1 MGLTKL
7 NSPYRMNA
15 KSAISNQ
22 QSAIKNVVV
31 IGGGPAGLT
40 AAYELAK
47 VGVKPIVLEMGARVG
62 GIARTEVFKGYRMDI
77 GGHRFFTKVTEV
89 EAFWHEVLGD
99 DFLTRPRLSRIYYNR
114 KFILYPLRFGDA
126 LNKLGVWQSFLVL
139 MSYFR
144 SKILPYHNENTFE
157 EWVSNRFGKR
167 LYRLFFKTYTEK
179 VWGIPCDQLSAQW
192 AAQRIQNL
200 SLPRAVLGA
209 IFGAR
214 GAKNV
219 KSLIEEFHYPRLG
232 PGMLW
237 ERTQQLIEQRGGEVR
252 LRTEVVKVLQRDGKA
267 IGVVARSN
275 GREETIEADAIIS
288 SMPISELV
296 AKLDPPAPL
305 DVRESAAQLTYRDY
319 FTVGLIVNRANLFPD
334 NWIYIHAPEVKVGR
348 IQNFKN
354 WSPDMVPDPN
364 KTFLGLEY
372 FCNEGDELWRMTD
385 AALIQLGTR
394 ELETMGLARAADVE
408 GGTVIRQLKTYPV
421 YTGEYR
427 EYLERIRGFLDSI
440 PNLQTVG
447 RNGLHMYNN
456 QDHSML
462 TAMLA
467 VRNLLGEQHDVWS
480 VNVER
485 AYHEA
490 ARIPPGAE

>member
-1 MGLTKL
+1 MSASEIQ
-7 NSPYRMNA
+7 NQ
-15 KSAISNQ
+15 KSEIR
-22 QSAIKNVVV
+22 NVII

-47 VGVKPIVLEMGARVG
+47 AGIRPIVLEMGPRVG
-62 GIARTEVFKGYRMDI
+62 GIARTEVFDGYRMDI
-77 GGHRFFTKVTEV
+77 GGHRFFTKVPEV
-89 EAFWHEVLGD
+89 EAFWYEVLGD

-126 LNKLGVWQSFLVL
+126 LSKLGVWQSFLVL

-144 SKILPYHNENTFE
+144 SKILPYRHENTFE
-157 EWVSNRFGKR
+157 EWVSNRFGRR
-167 LYRLFFKTYTEK
+167 LYRIFFKTYTEK

-209 IFGAR
+209 LFGAR

-219 KSLIEEFHYPRLG
+219 KSLIEQFHYPRLG

-252 LRTEVVKVLQRDGKA
+252 LNTTVVKVLHRDGKA
-267 IGVVARSN
+267 IGVVARSD
-275 GREETIEADAIIS
+275 GHEETIEAEAIIS
-288 SMPISELV
+288 SMPVSELI
-296 AKLDPPAPL
+296 AKLDPPAPA
-305 DVRESAAQLTYRDY
+305 DVREGAGQLTYRDY
-319 FTVGLIVNRANLFPD
+319 FTVGLIINQADLFPD

-348 IQNFKN
+348 VQNFKN
-354 WSPDMVPDPN
+354 WSPEMVPDPG

-372 FCNEGDELWRMTD
+372 FCNEGDELWRMSD
-385 AALIQLGTR
+385 ADLIKLGTQ

-421 YTGEYR
+421 YTGEYK
-427 EYLERIRGFLDSI
+427 EYLERIRGFLDSLS
-440 PNLQTVG
+440 NLQTVG

-467 VRNLLGEQHDVWS
+467 VKNLRGEQHDVWS

-485 AYHEA
+485 AYHEEV
-490 ARIPPGAE
+490 RLPSGAVD

>member
-1 MGLTKL
+1 MM
-7 NSPYRMNA
+7 SE
-15 KSAISNQ
+15 SAINKQ
-22 QSAIKNVVV
+22 QSAIKNVIV

-47 VGVKPIVLEMGARVG
+47 IGIKPIVLELGARVG
-62 GIARTEVFKGYRMDI
+62 GIARTEVFNGYRMDI
-77 GGHRFFTKVTEV
+77 GGHRFFTKVDEV
-89 EAFWHEVLGD
+89 EAFWQEVLGD
-99 DFLTRPRLSRIYYNR
+99 DFLTRPRLSRIYYNH
-114 KFILYPLRFGDA
+114 KYIMYPLHFGDA
-126 LNKLGVWQSFLVL
+126 LSKLGVGQSFLVL
-139 MSYFR
+139 MSYFH
-144 SKILPYHNENTFE
+144 SKIFPHRQENSFE
-157 EWVSNRFGKR
+157 EWVSNRFGER
-167 LYRLFFKTYTEK
+167 LYRIFFKTYTEK
-179 VWGIPCDQLSAQW
+179 VWGIPCTELSAEW

-209 IFGAR
+209 LFGAR

-219 KSLIEEFHYPRLG
+219 KSLIEQFHYPRLG

-252 LRTEVVKVLQRDGKA
+252 LNTTVMQVLHRDGKA

-275 GREETIEADAIIS
+275 GRDEPIEADAIIS

-296 AKLDPPAPL
+296 AKLDPPVPQ
-305 DVRESAAQLTYRDY
+305 DIRDGAAQLTYRDY
-319 FTVGLIVNRANLFPD
+319 FTVGLIVDQADLFPD

-348 IQNFKN
+348 VQNFKN
-354 WSPDMVPDPN
+354 WSPEMVPDPS

-372 FCNEGDELWRMTD
+372 FCNEGDDLWRMSD
-385 AALIQLGTR
+385 AELIKLGTQ
-394 ELETMGLARAADVE
+394 ELETMGLARAADVS

-421 YTGEYR
+421 YTGEYK

-467 VRNLLGEQHDVWS
+467 VKNLQGEHHDVWS

-485 AYHEA
+485 AYHEEV
-490 ARIPPGAE
+490 RLPSGAVD

>member
-1 MGLTKL
+1 M
-7 NSPYRMNA
+7 S
-15 KSAISNQ
+15 KSNLQLPTANLQTVI
-22 QSAIKNVVV
+22 V

-47 VGVKPIVLEMGARVG
+47 VGVKPIVLEMGAQVG
-62 GIARTEVFKGYRMDI
+62 GIARTEVFNGYRMDI
-77 GGHRFFTKVTEV
+77 GGHRFFTKVDEV
-89 EAFWHEVLGD
+89 EAFWQEVLGA

-114 KFILYPLRFGDA
+114 KYIMYPLRFGDV
-126 LNKLGVWQSFLVL
+126 LSKLGLWQSFLVL
-139 MSYFR
+139 LSYLR
-144 SKILPYHNENTFE
+144 SKLLPYRHENTFE

-167 LYRLFFKTYTEK
+167 LYQAFFKTYTEK

-200 SLPRAVLGA
+200 SFPRAVIGA

-214 GAKNV
+214 GTKNV

-252 LRTEVVKVLQRDGKA
+252 LNTIVVKVLHRDGRA
-267 IGVVARSN
+267 IGVVARS
-275 GREETIEADAIIS
+275 GAQETRIEADAIIS

-296 AKLDPPAPL
+296 AKLDPPAPAA
-305 DVRESAAQLTYRDY
+305 VREGAGQLTYRDY
-319 FTVGLIVNRANLFPD
+319 FTVGLIVNQAHLFPD

-348 IQNFKN
+348 VQNFKN
-354 WSPDMVPDPN
+354 WSPEMVPDPN

-372 FCNEGDELWRMTD
+372 FCNEGDELWRMSD
-385 AALIQLGTR
+385 AELIRLGTQ

-408 GGTVIRQLKTYPV
+408 GGTVVRQLKTYPV
-421 YTGEYR
+421 YTGEYK

-467 VRNLLGEQHDVWS
+467 VKNLLGQGQHDVWS

-485 AYHEA
+485 AYHEEV
-490 ARIPPGAE
+490 RLPSGAVD

>member
-1 MGLTKL
+1 
-7 NSPYRMNA
+7 MNESTIREQHLDL
-15 KSAISNQ
+15 KDVI
-22 QSAIKNVVV
+22 I

-40 AAYELAK
+40 AAYELARA
-47 VGVKPIVLEMGARVG
+47 GVRPIVLEMGARVG
-62 GIARTEVFKGYRMDI
+62 GIARTEVFDGYRMDI
-77 GGHRFFTKVTEV
+77 GGHRFFTKVPEV

-99 DFLTRPRLSRIYYNR
+99 DFLVRPRLSRIYYNR
-114 KFILYPLRFGDA
+114 KFTLYPLRFGDA
-126 LNKLGVWQSFLVL
+126 LRKLGVWQSFLVL

-144 SKILPYHNENTFE
+144 SKLLPYRNERTFE
-157 EWVSNRFGKR
+157 EWVSNRFGRR
-167 LYRLFFKTYTEK
+167 LYRIFFKTYTEK
-179 VWGIPCDQLSAQW
+179 VWGIPCNQLSALW

-209 IFGAR
+209 LLGAR

-252 LRTEVVKVLQRDGKA
+252 LNTEVVKVVHRAGKA
-267 IGVVARSN
+267 VGVVARS
-275 GREETIEADAIIS
+275 GGQETLIQADAVIS
-288 SMPISELV
+288 SMPIGELIER
-296 AKLDPPAPL
+296 LDPPAPD
-305 DVRESAAQLTYRDY
+305 DVRDGAARLTYRDY
-319 FTVGLIVNRANLFPD
+319 FTVGLVVNRPEVFPD

-354 WSPDMVPDPN
+354 WSREMVPDQS

-372 FCNEGDELWRMTD
+372 FCTEGDDLWRQPD
-385 AALIQLGTR
+385 EALIELAAR
-394 ELETMGLARAADVE
+394 ELEIMGLVKAAEVE
-408 GGTVIRQLKTYPV
+408 RGYVVRQRKTYPV
-421 YTGEYR
+421 YTGEY
-427 EYLERIRGFLDSI
+427 EAYLERIRGYLDSI
-440 PNLQTVG
+440 ASLQTVG

-467 VRNLLGEQHDVWS
+467 VKNLLGQGVHDVWS

-485 AYHEA
+485 AYHEEIRLPSSA
-490 ARIPPGAE
+490 DVTP

>member
-1 MGLTKL
+1 MSESNLR
-7 NSPYRMNA
+7 SPA
-15 KSAISNQ
+15 SNLHT
-22 QSAIKNVVV
+22 VVV

-47 VGVKPIVLEMGARVG
+47 AGIKPIVLEMGARVG
-62 GIARTEVFKGYRMDI
+62 GIARTEVFNGYRMDI
-77 GGHRFFTKVTEV
+77 GGHRFFTKVPEV
-89 EAFWHEVLGD
+89 EAFWYEVLGE

-126 LNKLGVWQSFLVL
+126 LSKLGVGQSFLVL

-144 SKILPYHNENTFE
+144 SKVLPYRRENTFE
-157 EWVSNRFGKR
+157 EWVSNRFGRR
-167 LYRLFFKTYTEK
+167 LYRIFFKTYTEK

-209 IFGAR
+209 LFGAR

-237 ERTQQLIEQRGGEVR
+237 ERTQQLIEQHGGEVH
-252 LRTEVVKVLQRDGKA
+252 LNTPVVKVLHRDGQA
-267 IGVVARSN
+267 IGVVARS
-275 GREETIEADAIIS
+275 GGQETTIAADAVIS

-305 DVRESAAQLTYRDY
+305 DVRDGAAHLTYRDY
-319 FTVGLIVNRANLFPD
+319 FTVGLIINHADLFPD

-354 WSPDMVPDPN
+354 WSPEMVPDSR

-372 FCNEGDELWRMTD
+372 FCNEGDELWNMSD
-385 AALIQLGTR
+385 EALIQLGAR
-394 ELETMGLARAADVE
+394 ELEIMGLARAVDVE

-421 YTGEYR
+421 YTGEYK

-440 PNLQTVG
+440 ARLQTVG

-467 VRNLLGEQHDVWS
+467 VKNLLGEQHDVWS

-485 AYHEA
+485 AYHEEV
-490 ARIPPGAE
+490 RLPSGAVD

>member
-1 MGLTKL
+1 MNP
-7 NSPYRMNA
+7 NSNLRSPT
-15 KSAISNQ
+15 SNIQ
-22 QSAIKNVVV
+22 KVVI

-40 AAYELAK
+40 AAYELSK
-47 VGVKPIVLEMGARVG
+47 QGVKPIVLEKGARVG
-62 GIARTEVFKGYRMDI
+62 GIARTEVYRGYRMDI
-77 GGHRFFTKVTEV
+77 GGHRFFTKVPEV
-89 EAFWHEVLGD
+89 EALWHEILGD
-99 DFLTRPRLSRIYYNR
+99 DFLVRPRLSRIYYNR
-114 KFILYPLRFGDA
+114 KFILYPLRFADA
-126 LNKLGVWQSFLVL
+126 LSKLGVLQSFLVL

-144 SKILPYHNENTFE
+144 SKVLPYRNEKTFE
-157 EWVSNRFGKR
+157 EWVSNRFGTR
-167 LYRLFFKTYTEK
+167 LYRIFFKTYTEK
-179 VWGIPCDQLSAQW
+179 VWGIPCNQLSALW

-200 SLPRAVLGA
+200 SLPRAVMGA
-209 IFGAR
+209 LFGAR

-219 KSLIEEFHYPRLG
+219 KSLIEQFHYPRLG

-237 ERTQQLIEQRGGEVR
+237 ERAQQLIEQRGGEVHLNADVIQVR
-252 LRTEVVKVLQRDGKA
+252 HDHGHATSVVV
-267 IGVVARSN
+267 RSN

-288 SMPISELV
+288 TMPISELV
-296 AKLDPPAPL
+296 AKLDPPAPA
-305 DVRESAAQLTYRDY
+305 DVRDGAAQLTYRDY
-319 FTVGLIVNRANLFPD
+319 FTVGLIVNQRDLFPD

-354 WSPDMVPDPN
+354 WSPEMVPDQS

-372 FCNEGDELWRMTD
+372 FCNEGDDLWNMSD
-385 AALIQLGTR
+385 EALIQLGTR

-408 GGTVIRQLKTYPV
+408 DGTVIRQLKTYPV
-421 YTGEYR
+421 YTGEY
-427 EYLERIRGFLDSI
+427 ESYLERIRGFLDSM

-467 VRNLLGEQHDVWS
+467 VKNLLGQGSHDVWS

-485 AYHEA
+485 AYHEEVRLPSSA
-490 ARIPPGAE
+490 VD

>member
-1 MGLTKL
+1 MSESKIQ
-7 NSPYRMNA
+7 NQ
-15 KSAISNQ
+15 KSKIQ
-22 QSAIKNVVV
+22 TVIV

-47 VGVKPIVLEMGARVG
+47 VGIKPIVLELGSRVG
-62 GIARTEVFKGYRMDI
+62 GIARTEVFNGYRMDI
-77 GGHRFFTKVTEV
+77 GGHRFFTKVPEV
-89 EAFWHEVLGD
+89 EAFWHEVLGN
-99 DFLTRPRLSRIYYNR
+99 DFLVRPRLSRIYYNR

-126 LNKLGVWQSFLVL
+126 LSKLGVWQSFLVL

-144 SKILPYHNENTFE
+144 SKILPYRNENTFE

-167 LYRLFFKTYTEK
+167 LYRIFFKTYTEK

-200 SLPRAVLGA
+200 SLPRAVMGA

-219 KSLIEEFHYPRLG
+219 KSLIEEFQYPRLG

-252 LRTEVVKVLQRDGKA
+252 LNTTVEKMLHRDGKA
-267 IGVVARSN
+267 IGVVARS
-275 GREETIEADAIIS
+275 GGHDETIEADAIIS

-296 AKLDPPAPL
+296 AKLDPPAPP
-305 DVRESAAQLTYRDY
+305 DVCEAASQLTYRDY
-319 FTVGLIVNRANLFPD
+319 FTVGLIVNQASLFPD

-354 WSPDMVPDPN
+354 WSPEMVPDPN

-372 FCNEGDELWRMTD
+372 FCNEGDELWNMSD
-385 AALIQLGTR
+385 EALVKLGIQ
-394 ELETMGLARAADVE
+394 ELETMGLGRAADVE

-421 YTGEYR
+421 YTGEYQQ
-427 EYLERIRGFLDSI
+427 YLERIRGFLDSVA
-440 PNLQTVG
+440 NLQTVG
-447 RNGLHMYNN
+447 RNGMHMYNN

-467 VRNLLGEQHDVWS
+467 VKNLLGEQHDVWS

-485 AYHEA
+485 AYHEEV
-490 ARIPPGAE
+490 RLPSGAVD

>member
-1 MGLTKL
+1 MNP
-7 NSPYRMNA
+7 NSNLQLPT
-15 KSAISNQ
+15 SNL
-22 QSAIKNVVV
+22 QSVVI

-40 AAYELAK
+40 AAYELSK
-47 VGVKPIVLEMGARVG
+47 QGVKPIVLEMGARVG
-62 GIARTEVFKGYRMDI
+62 GIARTEVFNGYRMDI
-77 GGHRFFTKVTEV
+77 GGHRFFTKVPEV
-89 EAFWHEVLGD
+89 EALWHEILGD
-99 DFLTRPRLSRIYYNR
+99 DFLVRPRLSRIYYNR
-114 KFILYPLRFGDA
+114 KFILYPLRFADA
-126 LNKLGVWQSFLVL
+126 LSKLGVGQSFLVL

-144 SKILPYHNENTFE
+144 SKILPYRNEKTFE
-157 EWVSNRFGKR
+157 EWVSNRFGTR
-167 LYRLFFKTYTEK
+167 LYRIFFKTYTEK

-200 SLPRAVLGA
+200 SLPKAVMGA

-237 ERTQQLIEQRGGEVR
+237 ERAQQMIEERGGEVR
-252 LRTEVVKVLQRDGKA
+252 LNADVIKVRHDRGRVT
-267 IGVVARSN
+267 GVVVRSN
-275 GREETIEADAIIS
+275 GVDETIVAEAVIS
-288 SMPISELV
+288 TMPISELV
-296 AKLDPPAPL
+296 AKLDPPAPA
-305 DVRESAAQLTYRDY
+305 DVRAGAAQLTYRDY
-319 FTVGLIVNRANLFPD
+319 FTVGLIVNQRDLFPD
-334 NWIYIHAPEVKVGR
+334 NWIYIHEPAVKVGR

-354 WSPDMVPDPN
+354 WSPEMVPDQS

-372 FCNEGDELWRMTD
+372 FCNEGDELWSMSD
-385 AALIQLGTR
+385 EALIALGTR
-394 ELETMGLARAADVE
+394 ELEMMGLARAADVE
-408 GGTVIRQLKTYPV
+408 SGTVIRQLKTYPV
-421 YTGEYR
+421 YTGEY
-427 EYLERIRGFLDSI
+427 EAYLERIRGFLDSM

-467 VRNLLGEQHDVWS
+467 VKNLLGQGTHDVWS

-485 AYHEA
+485 AYHEEVRLPSSA
-490 ARIPPGAE
+490 VD

>member
-1 MGLTKL
+1 MM
-7 NSPYRMNA
+7 SE
-15 KSAISNQ
+15 SAINNQ
-22 QSAIKNVVV
+22 QSTIKNVIV

-47 VGVKPIVLEMGARVG
+47 IGIKPIVLEMGARVG
-62 GIARTEVFKGYRMDI
+62 GIARTEVFNGYRLDI
-77 GGHRFFTKVTEV
+77 GGHRFFTKVDEV
-89 EAFWHEVLGD
+89 EAFWQEVLGD
-99 DFLTRPRLSRIYYNR
+99 DFLLRPRLSRIYYNHQ
-114 KFILYPLRFGDA
+114 FILYPLRFSDA
-126 LNKLGVWQSFLVL
+126 LSKLGVGQSFLVL

-144 SKILPYHNENTFE
+144 SKIFPYRQENTFE

-167 LYRLFFKTYTEK
+167 LYRIFFKTYTEK
-179 VWGIPCDQLSAQW
+179 VWGIPCTQLSAEW

-209 IFGAR
+209 LFGAR

-219 KSLIEEFHYPRLG
+219 KSLIEQFHYPRLG

-252 LRTEVVKVLQRDGKA
+252 LNTTVMKVLHREGRA

-275 GREETIEADAIIS
+275 GRDEPIEADAIIS

-296 AKLDPPAPL
+296 ARLDPPAPQ
-305 DVRESAAQLTYRDY
+305 DVRAGAAQLTYRDY
-319 FTVGLIVNRANLFPD
+319 FTVGLIVDQADLFPD

-348 IQNFKN
+348 VQNFKN
-354 WSPDMVPDPN
+354 WSPEMVPDPS

-372 FCNEGDELWRMTD
+372 FCNEGDELWRMSD
-385 AALIQLGTR
+385 AELIQLGTA
-394 ELETMGLARAADVE
+394 ELETMGLARAADVS

-421 YTGEYR
+421 YTGEYK

-467 VRNLLGEQHDVWS
+467 VKNLQGEQHDVWS

-485 AYHEA
+485 AYHEEV
-490 ARIPPGAE
+490 RLPSGAVD

>member
-1 MGLTKL
+1 MMSESEIQTV
-7 NSPYRMNA
+7 
-15 KSAISNQ
+15 I
-22 QSAIKNVVV
+22 V

-40 AAYELAK
+40 AAYELLK
-47 VGVKPIVLEMGARVG
+47 IGVKPIVLEMGARVG
-62 GIARTEVFKGYRMDI
+62 GIARTEVFNGYRMDI
-77 GGHRFFTKVTEV
+77 GGHRFFTKVDEV
-89 EAFWHEVLGD
+89 EAFWQEVLGD

-114 KFILYPLRFGDA
+114 KFILYPLRFSDA
-126 LNKLGVWQSFLVL
+126 LSKLGVWQSSLVL

-144 SKILPYHNENTFE
+144 SRIFPYRQENSFE

-167 LYRLFFKTYTEK
+167 LYRIFFKTYTEK
-179 VWGIPCDQLSAQW
+179 VWGIPCAELSAEW
-192 AAQRIQNL
+192 ATQRIQNL

-209 IFGAR
+209 LFGAR

-219 KSLIEEFHYPRLG
+219 KSLIEQFHYPRLG

-252 LRTEVVKVLQRDGKA
+252 LNTMVEKVLHRDGQTL
-267 IGVVARSN
+267 GVVARSN
-275 GREETIEADAIIS
+275 GRDETIEADAIIS

-296 AKLDPPAPL
+296 AKLDPPAPH
-305 DVRESAAQLTYRDY
+305 DIRAGAARLTYRDY
-319 FTVGLIVNRANLFPD
+319 FTVGLIVNQAELFPD

-354 WSPDMVPDPN
+354 WSPEMVPDPS

-372 FCNEGDELWRMTD
+372 FCNEGDALWRMSD
-385 AALIQLGTR
+385 AELIKLGTA
-394 ELETMGLARAADVE
+394 ELETMGLARATDVE

-421 YTGEYR
+421 YTGEYK

-447 RNGLHMYNN
+447 RNGMHMYNN

-467 VRNLLGEQHDVWS
+467 VKNLQGEQHDVWS

-485 AYHEA
+485 AYHEEVRLPA
-490 ARIPPGAE
+490 GAVD

>member
-1 MGLTKL
+1 MSESK
-7 NSPYRMNA
+7 
-15 KSAISNQ
+15 
-22 QSAIKNVVV
+22 IKTVIV

-47 VGVKPIVLEMGARVG
+47 VGIKPIVLEMGSRVG
-62 GIARTEVFKGYRMDI
+62 GIARTEVFNGYRMDI
-77 GGHRFFTKVTEV
+77 GGHRFFTKVDEV
-89 EAFWHEVLGD
+89 EAFWQEVLGD

-114 KFILYPLRFGDA
+114 KYIMYPLRFGDA
-126 LNKLGVWQSFLVL
+126 LSKLGVWQSFLVL

-144 SKILPYHNENTFE
+144 SKIFPYRHENTFE
-157 EWVSNRFGKR
+157 EWVSNRFGQR
-167 LYRLFFKTYTEK
+167 LYRIFFKTYTEK
-179 VWGIPCDQLSAQW
+179 VWGIPCTELSAEW

-200 SLPRAVLGA
+200 SLPRAVMGA
-209 IFGAR
+209 LFGAR

-219 KSLIEEFHYPRLG
+219 KSLIEQFHYPRLG

-252 LRTEVVKVLQRDGKA
+252 LNTTAEKVLHRDGKA

-275 GREETIEADAIIS
+275 GRDETIEADAIIS
-288 SMPISELV
+288 SMPISELI

-305 DVRESAAQLTYRDY
+305 DVRDGAAQLTYRDY
-319 FTVGLIVNRANLFPD
+319 FTVGLIVNQAELFPD

-354 WSPDMVPDPN
+354 WSPEMVPDPS

-372 FCNEGDELWRMTD
+372 FCNEGDELWNMSD
-385 AALIQLGTR
+385 EALIKLGAQ
-394 ELETMGLARAADVE
+394 ELETMGLARVADVE
-408 GGTVIRQLKTYPV
+408 GGTVVRQLKTYPV
-421 YTGEYR
+421 YTGEYK
-427 EYLERIRGFLDSI
+427 ECLERIRGFLDSI
-440 PNLQTVG
+440 PTLQTVG
-447 RNGLHMYNN
+447 RNGMHMYNN

-467 VRNLLGEQHDVWS
+467 VKNLQGEQHDVWS

-485 AYHEA
+485 AYHEEVRLPSSA
-490 ARIPPGAE
+490 VD

>member
-1 MGLTKL
+1 M
-7 NSPYRMNA
+7 SE
-15 KSAISNQ
+15 SNFQ
-22 QSAIKNVVV
+22 LPTSNLQTVIV

-40 AAYELAK
+40 AAYELVK
-47 VGVKPIVLEMGARVG
+47 VGIKPIVLEMGARVG
-62 GIARTEVFKGYRMDI
+62 GIARTEVFNDYRMDI
-77 GGHRFFTKVTEV
+77 GGHRFFTKVPEV

-126 LNKLGVWQSFLVL
+126 LSKLGVWQSFLVL

-144 SKILPYHNENTFE
+144 SKFLPYRNENTFE
-157 EWVSNRFGKR
+157 EWVSNRFGRR
-167 LYRLFFKTYTEK
+167 LYRIFFKTYTEK

-237 ERTQQLIEQRGGEVR
+237 ERTQQLIEQHGGEVH
-252 LRTEVVKVLQRDGKA
+252 LNTEVVKVIHRDGKA
-267 IGVVARSN
+267 IGVVARSG
-275 GREETIEADAIIS
+275 GRDETIEADAIIS

-305 DVRESAAQLTYRDY
+305 DVREGAGQLTYRDY
-319 FTVGLIVNRANLFPD
+319 FTVGLLVKQANLFPD

-372 FCNEGDELWRMTD
+372 FCNEGDELWSLSD
-385 AALIQLGTR
+385 EALIKLGTR

-408 GGTVIRQLKTYPV
+408 SGTVIRQLKTYPV
-421 YTGEYR
+421 YTGEYK

-440 PNLQTVG
+440 ANLQTVG

-467 VRNLLGEQHDVWS
+467 VKNLLGEHHDVWS

-485 AYHEA
+485 AYHEEV
-490 ARIPPGAE
+490 RLPSGAVD

>member
-1 MGLTKL
+1 M
-7 NSPYRMNA
+7 SE
-15 KSAISNQ
+15 SAIHNPRP
-22 QSAIKNVVV
+22 AIGKVIV

-47 VGVKPIVLEMGARVG
+47 AGIKPIVLEMGSRVG
-62 GIARTEVFKGYRMDI
+62 GIARTEVFNGYRMDI
-77 GGHRFFTKVTEV
+77 GGHRFFTKVPEV
-89 EAFWHEVLGD
+89 EAFWYEVLGE

-126 LNKLGVWQSFLVL
+126 LSKLGVWQSFLVL

-144 SKILPYHNENTFE
+144 SKLLPYRNENTFE
-157 EWVSNRFGKR
+157 EWVSNRFGRR
-167 LYRLFFKTYTEK
+167 LYRIFFKTYTEK

-200 SLPRAVLGA
+200 SLPRAVIGA
-209 IFGAR
+209 ILGAR

-252 LRTEVVKVLQRDGKA
+252 LNTAVVKVLHRDGKA
-267 IGVVARSN
+267 SGVVAQTN
-275 GREETIEADAIIS
+275 ECEETIEADAIIS

-305 DVRESAAQLTYRDY
+305 DVRDGASRLTYRDY
-319 FTVGLIVNRANLFPD
+319 FTVGLIVNRPNLFPD

-348 IQNFKN
+348 VQNFKN
-354 WSPDMVPDPN
+354 WSPDMVPDPA

-372 FCNEGDELWRMTD
+372 FCNEGDELWRMSD
-385 AALIQLGTR
+385 EALVKLGAR
-394 ELETMGLARAADVE
+394 DLETMGLARAADVE

-421 YTGEYR
+421 YTGEYK

-467 VRNLLGEQHDVWS
+467 VKNLLGDQHDVWS

-485 AYHEA
+485 AYHEEV
-490 ARIPPGAE
+490 RLPSGAVD

>member
-1 MGLTKL
+1 M
-7 NSPYRMNA
+7 SE
-15 KSAISNQ
+15 SNLQ
-22 QSAIKNVVV
+22 PPTPNLQTVII

-47 VGVKPIVLEMGARVG
+47 AGIKPIVLEMGARVG
-62 GIARTEVFKGYRMDI
+62 GIARTEVFNGYRMDI
-77 GGHRFFTKVTEV
+77 GGHRFFTKVPEV

-99 DFLTRPRLSRIYYNR
+99 DFFTRPRLSRIYYNR

-126 LNKLGVWQSFLVL
+126 LGKLGVWQSFLVL
-139 MSYFR
+139 MSYLR
-144 SKILPYHNENTFE
+144 SKILPYRSENTFE

-167 LYRLFFKTYTEK
+167 LYRIFFKTYTEK

-252 LRTEVVKVLQRDGKA
+252 LNTAVMKVLHGDGKA
-267 IGVVARSN
+267 TGVVVRSN

-296 AKLDPPAPL
+296 AELDPPAPV
-305 DVRESAAQLTYRDY
+305 DVRDGASQLTYRDY
-319 FTVGLIVNRANLFPD
+319 FTVGLIINQANLFPD

-348 IQNFKN
+348 VQNFKN
-354 WSPDMVPDPN
+354 WSPEMVPDPN

-372 FCNEGDELWRMTD
+372 FCNEGDELWSLSD
-385 AALIQLGTR
+385 AELINS
-394 ELETMGLARAADVE
+394 ARVN
-408 GGTVIRQLKTYPV
+408 LK
-421 YTGEYR
+421 R
-427 EYLERIRGFLDSI
+427 W
-440 PNLQTVG
+440 
-447 RNGLHMYNN
+447 
-456 QDHSML
+456 
-462 TAMLA
+462 
-467 VRNLLGEQHDVWS
+467 VW
-480 VNVER
+480 R
-485 AYHEA
+485 ARPMWKA
-490 ARIPPGAE
+490 ARSFAS

>member
-1 MGLTKL
+1 M
-7 NSPYRMNA
+7 S
-15 KSAISNQ
+15 KSNLQLPTANLQTVI
-22 QSAIKNVVV
+22 V

-47 VGVKPIVLEMGARVG
+47 VGVKPIVLEMGAQVG
-62 GIARTEVFKGYRMDI
+62 GIARTEVFNGYRMDI
-77 GGHRFFTKVTEV
+77 GGHRFFTKVDEV
-89 EAFWHEVLGD
+89 EAFWQEVLGA

-114 KFILYPLRFGDA
+114 KYIMYPLRFGDV
-126 LNKLGVWQSFLVL
+126 LSKLGLWQSFLVL
-139 MSYFR
+139 LSYLR
-144 SKILPYHNENTFE
+144 SKLLPYRHENTFE

-167 LYRLFFKTYTEK
+167 LYQAFFKTYTEK

-200 SLPRAVLGA
+200 SFPRAVIGA

-214 GAKNV
+214 GTKNV

-252 LRTEVVKVLQRDGKA
+252 LNTIVVKVLHRDGRA
-267 IGVVARSN
+267 IGVVARS
-275 GREETIEADAIIS
+275 GAQETRIEADAIIS

-296 AKLDPPAPL
+296 AKLDPPAPAA
-305 DVRESAAQLTYRDY
+305 VREGAGQLTYRDY
-319 FTVGLIVNRANLFPD
+319 FTVGLIVNQAHLFPD

-348 IQNFKN
+348 VQNFNN
-354 WSPDMVPDPN
+354 WSPEMVPDPN

-372 FCNEGDELWRMTD
+372 FCNEGDELWRMSD
-385 AALIQLGTR
+385 AELIRLGTQ

-408 GGTVIRQLKTYPV
+408 GGTVVRQLKTYPV
-421 YTGEYR
+421 YTGEYK

-467 VRNLLGEQHDVWS
+467 VKNLLGQGQHDVWS

-485 AYHEA
+485 AYHEEV
-490 ARIPPGAE
+490 RLPSGAVD

>member
-1 MGLTKL
+1 MSESKIQTV
-7 NSPYRMNA
+7 
-15 KSAISNQ
+15 I
-22 QSAIKNVVV
+22 V

-47 VGVKPIVLEMGARVG
+47 VGIQPIVLEMGARVG
-62 GIARTEVFKGYRMDI
+62 GIARTEVFNGYRMDI
-77 GGHRFFTKVTEV
+77 GGHRFFTKVAEV
-89 EAFWHEVLGD
+89 EAFWQEVLGD

-114 KFILYPLRFGDA
+114 KYIMYPLRFADA
-126 LNKLGVWQSFLVL
+126 LSKLGVWQSFLVL
-139 MSYFR
+139 LSYFR
-144 SKILPYHNENTFE
+144 SKIFPYRHENTFE
-157 EWVSNRFGKR
+157 EWVSNRFGRR
-167 LYRLFFKTYTEK
+167 LYRIFFKTYTEK
-179 VWGIPCDQLSAQW
+179 VWGIPCTELSAEW

-214 GAKNV
+214 GTKNV

-237 ERTQQLIEQRGGEVR
+237 ERTQQLIERRGGEVR
-252 LRTEVVKVLQRDGKA
+252 LNTSVEKVLLRNGKV
-267 IGVVARSN
+267 IGVVARS
-275 GREETIEADAIIS
+275 GGHEETIEADAIIS
-288 SMPISELV
+288 SMPISELI
-296 AKLDPPAPL
+296 AKLDPPAPF
-305 DVRESAAQLTYRDY
+305 DVRAGAAQLTYRDY
-319 FTVGLIVNRANLFPD
+319 FTVGLIVNQAALFPD

-348 IQNFKN
+348 VQNFKN
-354 WSPDMVPDPN
+354 WSPEMVPDPN

-372 FCNEGDELWRMTD
+372 FCNEGDALWNRSDAEL
-385 AALIQLGTR
+385 IELGTQ
-394 ELETMGLARAADVE
+394 ELEMMGLVRAADVE
-408 GGTVIRQLKTYPV
+408 GGTVVRQLKTYPV
-421 YTGEYR
+421 YTGEYK

-467 VRNLLGEQHDVWS
+467 VKNLQGERHDVWS

-485 AYHEA
+485 AYHEEV
-490 ARIPPGAE
+490 RLPSGAVD

>member
-1 MGLTKL
+1 MNP
-7 NSPYRMNA
+7 NSNLQHPT
-15 KSAISNQ
+15 SNLQ
-22 QSAIKNVVV
+22 KVVI

-47 VGVKPIVLEMGARVG
+47 AGVKPIVLEKGARVG
-62 GIARTEVFKGYRMDI
+62 GIARTEGYRGYRMDI
-77 GGHRFFTKVTEV
+77 GGHRFFTKVPEV
-89 EAFWHEVLGD
+89 EALWREILGD
-99 DFLTRPRLSRIYYNR
+99 DFLVRPRLSRIYYNR
-114 KFILYPLRFGDA
+114 KFILYPLRFADA
-126 LNKLGVWQSFLVL
+126 LSKLGVMQSFLVL

-144 SKILPYHNENTFE
+144 SRLLPYRNEHTFE
-157 EWVSNRFGKR
+157 EWVSNRFGTR
-167 LYRLFFKTYTEK
+167 LYRIFFKTYTEK
-179 VWGIPCDQLSAQW
+179 VWGIPCNQLSALW

-200 SLPRAVLGA
+200 SLPRAVMGA
-209 IFGAR
+209 LFGAR

-237 ERTQQLIEQRGGEVR
+237 ERAQQLIEQRGGEVR
-252 LRTEVVKVLQRDGKA
+252 LNADVIQVRHDHGRATSVVV
-267 IGVVARSN
+267 RSN

-288 SMPISELV
+288 TMPISELV
-296 AKLDPPAPL
+296 AKLDPPAPA
-305 DVRESAAQLTYRDY
+305 DVRDGAAQLTYRDY
-319 FTVGLIVNRANLFPD
+319 FTVGLIVNQRDLFPD

-354 WSPDMVPDPN
+354 WSPEMVPDQS

-372 FCNEGDELWRMTD
+372 FCNEGDELWNMSD
-385 AALIQLGTR
+385 EALIALGTL

-408 GGTVIRQLKTYPV
+408 DGTVIRQLKTYPV
-421 YTGEYR
+421 YTGEY
-427 EYLERIRGFLDSI
+427 ESYLERIRGYLDAL

-467 VRNLLGEQHDVWS
+467 VKNLLGQGAHDVWS

-485 AYHEA
+485 AYHEEV
-490 ARIPPGAE
+490 RLPSGAVD

>member
-1 MGLTKL
+1 M
-7 NSPYRMNA
+7 S
-15 KSAISNQ
+15 KSEIQNPKSK
-22 QSAIKNVVV
+22 IRNVVI

-47 VGVKPIVLEMGARVG
+47 AGIKPIVLEMGARVG
-62 GIARTEVFKGYRMDI
+62 GIARTEVFNGYRMDI
-77 GGHRFFTKVTEV
+77 GGHRFFTKVPEV
-89 EAFWHEVLGD
+89 EAFWYEVLGG

-114 KFILYPLRFGDA
+114 KFILYPLRFGDV
-126 LNKLGVWQSFLVL
+126 LSKLGVWQSFLVL
-139 MSYFR
+139 LSYLH
-144 SKILPYHNENTFE
+144 SKLLPYRNENTFE

-167 LYRLFFKTYTEK
+167 LYRAFFKTYTEK

-200 SLPRAVLGA
+200 SFPRAVMGA

-219 KSLIEEFHYPRLG
+219 KSLIEQFHYPRLG

-237 ERTQQLIEQRGGEVR
+237 ERTQQLIEQHGGEVR
-252 LRTEVVKVLQRDGKA
+252 LNTAVEKVLHHDGKA
-267 IGVVARSN
+267 IGVVGRSS
-275 GREETIEADAIIS
+275 GRDETIEADAVIS

-305 DVRESAAQLTYRDY
+305 DVREGARQLTYRDY
-319 FTVGLIVNRANLFPD
+319 FTVGLIINQANLFPD

-348 IQNFKN
+348 VQNFKN
-354 WSPDMVPDPN
+354 WSPEMVPDQSR
-364 KTFLGLEY
+364 TFLGLEY
-372 FCNEGDELWRMTD
+372 FCNEGDELWRMSD
-385 AALIQLGTR
+385 ADLVKLGTQ
-394 ELETMGLARAADVE
+394 ELETMGLARAVDVE
-408 GGTVIRQLKTYPV
+408 SGTVVRQLKTYPV
-421 YTGEYR
+421 YTGEYK

-467 VRNLLGEQHDVWS
+467 VKNLLGEQHDVWS

-485 AYHEA
+485 AYHEEV
-490 ARIPPGAE
+490 RLPSGAVD

>member
-1 MGLTKL
+1 MRESEIR
-7 NSPYRMNA
+7 NP
-15 KSAISNQ
+15 KSE
-22 QSAIKNVVV
+22 IKNAIV

-40 AAYELAK
+40 AAYDLTK
-47 VGVKPIVLEMGARVG
+47 VGIKPIVLEMGARVG
-62 GIARTEVFKGYRMDI
+62 GIARTEVFNGYRMDI
-77 GGHRFFTKVTEV
+77 GGHRFFTKVPEV
-89 EAFWHEVLGD
+89 EAFWHEVLGE
-99 DFLTRPRLSRIYYNR
+99 DFLTRPRLSRIYYDR
-114 KFILYPLRFGDA
+114 KYIMYPLRFADA
-126 LNKLGVWQSFLVL
+126 LSKLGVRQSFLVL

-144 SKILPYHNENTFE
+144 SQLLPYRHERTFE
-157 EWVSNRFGKR
+157 EWVSNRFGRR
-167 LYRLFFKTYTEK
+167 LYRIFFKTYTEK

-200 SLPRAVLGA
+200 SLPRAVWGA

-237 ERTQQLIEQRGGEVR
+237 ERTQQLVEQSGGEVR
-252 LRTEVVKVLQRDGKA
+252 LSTEVMKVLHRDGKA
-267 IGVVARSN
+267 IGVVAQSN

-296 AKLDPPAPL
+296 AKLDPPAPF
-305 DVRESAAQLTYRDY
+305 DVREGAGRLTYRDY
-319 FTVGLIVNRANLFPD
+319 FTVGLIINQADLFPD

-348 IQNFKN
+348 VQNFKN
-354 WSPDMVPDPN
+354 WSPEMVPDPD

-372 FCNEGDELWRMTD
+372 FCNEGDELWSMSD
-385 AALIQLGTR
+385 AELIQLATQ
-394 ELETMGLARAADVE
+394 ELETMGLARAADVA
-408 GGTVIRQLKTYPV
+408 GGTVVRQLKTYPV
-421 YTGEYR
+421 YTGEYQA
-427 EYLERIRGFLDSI
+427 YLERIRGFLDSI
-440 PNLQTVG
+440 SNLQTVG

-467 VRNLLGEQHDVWS
+467 VKNLQGEQHDVWS

-485 AYHEA
+485 AYHEEV
-490 ARIPPGAE
+490 RLPSGAVD